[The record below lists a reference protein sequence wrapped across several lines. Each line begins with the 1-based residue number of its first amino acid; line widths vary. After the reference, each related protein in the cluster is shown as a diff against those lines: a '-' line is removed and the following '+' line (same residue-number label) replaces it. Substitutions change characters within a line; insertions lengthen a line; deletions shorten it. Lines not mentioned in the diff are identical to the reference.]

1 MDNNFEA
8 NNQISRSPNNFL
20 LINLRDT
27 ILQKQQPK
35 VLYKKAVLKNFAIF
49 TGKHLCW
56 SLFLIKLQALRPI
69 LKNIWERLLLILVYP
84 VEKRPILN
92 KNKNSYDFQN
102 FIGTYYVYSPFVVC
116 PQGNSTCL
124 FQL

>member
-8 NNQISRSPNNFL
+8 NNQISHSANNFL
-20 LINLRDT
+20 LINLRDN

-49 TGKHLCW
+49 AGKHLCW
-56 SLFLIKLQALRPI
+56 SLFLIKLQAFRPI

-92 KNKNSYDFQN
+92 KNKNSHDSEN
-102 FIGTYYVYSPFVVC
+102 FIGTYYVYSLFVVC

-124 FQL
+124 FLL